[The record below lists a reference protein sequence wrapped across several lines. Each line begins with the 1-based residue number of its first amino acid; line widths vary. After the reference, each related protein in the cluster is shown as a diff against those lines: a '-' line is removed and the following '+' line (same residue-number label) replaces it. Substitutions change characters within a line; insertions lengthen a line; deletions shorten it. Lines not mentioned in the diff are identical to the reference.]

1 MDQNEKALLL
11 TVARILRA
19 RLPEMASSYQKE
31 DLMALNRAL
40 TPFDPV
46 DAPPVNEE
54 RVRCL

>member
-54 RVRCL
+54 RVR